1 MRRLLSYAVLWG
13 LLVAPPV
20 LGDPWAPEEGWAVWL
35 EPVELGVR
43 LDDNVHRTD
52 LSSGR
57 RTDVAY
63 QVDGGAGL
71 EWREDIFRAVVGYR
85 LSTDQYQ
92 VYSTLNDQKHQG
104 SLFLSA
110 EPEDVLV
117 SYKFG
122 LHLRN
127 SRDPDFD
134 YLGQDHRVTLLWT
147 PPGHWGYE
155 AGFGRSSKWYFDRAT
170 EYRSRDF
177 LDNSF
182 TLGVQ
187 REIGDRFSVGL
198 AGSCNLREFN
208 RGAVDALGSPRVPW
222 VNHLDE
228 TWGIRLHARLF
239 FASVLQDV
247 ALEQQ
252 RTESNSHGF
261 SNTARSLSWAA
272 VVRPADQLYLQLLG
286 RVYWKAYDVPPIPS
300 PGLQVGFVDED
311 SQEVLSVR
319 ATWELAPQWMLNL
332 GAARV
337 RNEASQPG
345 VFYIKNLF
353 TFQVRREF

>member
-1 MRRLLSYAVLWG
+1 MFSLAQTQA
-13 LLVAPPV
+13 APIAS
-20 LGDPWAPEEGWAVWL
+20 GEAWTAWL
-35 EPVELGVR
+35 EPIELGIR
-43 LDDNVHRTD
+43 IDDNVHRTAI
-52 LSSGR
+52 SSGR
-57 RTDVAY
+57 LTDVAY
-63 QVDGGAGL
+63 QIDGGAGF
-71 EWREDIFRAVVGYR
+71 EWKEDLFRAAAGYR

-92 VYSTLNDQKHQG
+92 VYTTLNDQKHQG
-104 SLFLSA
+104 DFLVTL
-110 EPEDVLV
+110 EPDDVLI

-134 YLGQDHRVTLLWT
+134 YLDQTHRATLLWT
-147 PPGHWGYE
+147 PPGPWGYE
-155 AGFGRSSKWYFDRAT
+155 IGYVRSNKRYSNGAT

-177 LDNSF
+177 LDNTF
-182 TLGVQ
+182 ILGLQ
-187 REIGDRFSVGL
+187 REVGERFSLGL
-198 AGSCNLREFN
+198 TGSCNLREFN
-208 RGAVDALGSPRVPW
+208 RGAVDSLGMPRVPA
-222 VNHLDE
+222 VLHLDE
-228 TWGIRLHARLF
+228 TWSVRLHARLF

-252 RTESNSHGF
+252 RTESNSYGF

-286 RVYWKAYDVPPIPS
+286 RVYWKAYDVAPIPS
-300 PGLQVGFVDED
+300 PDLQVGFVDED

-319 ATWELAPQWMLNL
+319 ATWEWAPQWTLNL